1 VDQRATAVYY
11 VLYRL
16 AQQGFEAAQTT
27 GGHADLMVC
36 TPDGSR
42 VALLRVRTREGD
54 GGFALRPDDRRPTG
68 RNVAYAFVDFSL
80 GNTRPDVF
88 VLRAALVLALVERD
102 TAWPRDAHAF
112 DALDDCRN
120 AWHRL
125 GLKGASLVRS
135 ESVVSP
141 SWG

>member
-16 AQQGFEAAQTT
+16 AQQGFEASQTA
-27 GGHADLMVC
+27 GGHADLLVC

-42 VALLRVRTREGD
+42 VALLRVRTRETA
-54 GGFALRPDDRRPTG
+54 GGFTLCPDDRRPTG
-68 RNVAYAFVDFSL
+68 RNVAYAFVDFSR
-80 GNTRPDVF
+80 GAEPDVF
-88 VLRAALVLALVERD
+88 VLRAALVLAMLERD
-102 TAWPRDAHAF
+102 AAWPRDGRAF
-112 DALDDCRN
+112 EGLDDCRN

-125 GLKGASLVRS
+125 GLRGTSQVRS

-141 SWG
+141 S